1 MTFRQLQAFLLV
13 VRTGTLAAA
22 ADHMGLT
29 QSGVSRLVTELSR
42 NVGFELF
49 TRSGRGVAPTARGMA
64 FFKVAEGVYENAETL
79 QRIAGEI
86 RDGIE
91 DRIRLACLPTIAS
104 SVLPL
109 ALESFSTKY
118 PNVFIDIHAMEPA
131 EAIEGLGAGQI
142 DFGISYQLCEISGMK
157 SLPLATYHY
166 ILAVHKDHVLAQKEE
181 ITARDLAGHSL
192 MGFQNDSMLI
202 PNDDEDK
209 LMGDYSSTASKN
221 IWCQSSVVRYALL
234 ANKRHVNVAE
244 PFSYPLFAPHGIV
257 KRPFTPSVDSELF
270 FILPTDKVELPM
282 YVALQND
289 ILRATHDFAVKHD
302 LPISPASPRQ
312 GTHK

>member
-104 SVLPL
+104 SVLPM
-109 ALESFSTKY
+109 ALESFSRKY
-118 PNVFIDIHAMEPA
+118 PNVFVDIHAMESA
-131 EAIEGLGAGQI
+131 KVIDGFGAGKI
-142 DFGISYQLCEISGMK
+142 DFGISYQLCEIAGLR

-166 ILAVHKDHVLAQKEE
+166 ILAVHQDHILAQKDE
-181 ITARDLAGHSL
+181 ISARDLAGHSL
-192 MGFQNDSMLI
+192 MGFQNDSILI
-202 PNDDEDK
+202 PNNDEAE
-209 LMGDYSSTASKN
+209 LMGAYSDTASKN

-234 ANKRHVNVAE
+234 ANKRHVNIAE

-257 KRPFTPSVDSELF
+257 KRPFNPPVNSELF
-270 FILPTDKVELPM
+270 FIVPTEKMDMPM
-282 YVALQND
+282 YVDLQND

-302 LPISPASPRQ
+302 LPISPSGLRKDSPV
-312 GTHK
+312 

>member
-91 DRIRLACLPTIAS
+91 DRIRIACLPTIAS
-104 SVLPL
+104 SVLPS
-109 ALESFSTKY
+109 ALEGFARKY
-118 PNVFIDIHAMEPA
+118 PNVFVDIYAMEPA
-131 EAIEGLGAGQI
+131 EAIEGFGADKI
-142 DFGISYQLCEISGMK
+142 DFAINYQLCEIAGLR

-166 ILAVHKDHVLAQKEE
+166 ILAVHKDHTLAQKDE

-192 MGFQNDSMLI
+192 MGFKNDSMLI
-202 PNDDEDK
+202 PNNDEAE
-209 LMGDYSSTASKN
+209 LIGGYSETASKN
-221 IWCQSSVVRYALL
+221 IWCQSSAVRYALL
-234 ANKRHVNVAE
+234 ANKRHVNIAE

-257 KRPFTPSVDSELF
+257 KRPFSPTVDSKLF
-270 FILPTDKVELPM
+270 FTLPTDKIGMPM
-282 YVALQND
+282 YDDLQSA
-289 ILRATHDFAVKHD
+289 ILTATKTFAADHD
-302 LPISPASPRQ
+302 LPIFVPDQ
-312 GTHK
+312 L